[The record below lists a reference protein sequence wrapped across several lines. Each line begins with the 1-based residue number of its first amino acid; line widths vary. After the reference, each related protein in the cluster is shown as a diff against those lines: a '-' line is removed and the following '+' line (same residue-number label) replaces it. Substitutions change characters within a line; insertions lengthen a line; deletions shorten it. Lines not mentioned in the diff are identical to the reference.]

1 MQDSIISK
9 TSVMHSS
16 AFLPLF
22 TLRAANLMWFL
33 GAGASAAA
41 GIPTAWN
48 MIWDFKRTLYCA
60 SQKVPV
66 SCCQDLS
73 NPRLRATLQQY
84 LNNAGGFPAE
94 DAEEEYTTYFE
105 RVHPNEADRRA
116 YIERL
121 IARGSPSY
129 GHLVMAALMSQ
140 GQCPVVWTTN
150 FDRMIESAAA
160 NVLGNASRL
169 VTAGLDNAYIGTQ
182 ALSEGRHPILMKL
195 HGDFQSRRLK
205 NTREE
210 LLTQDV
216 EMRRA
221 LVRSCGN
228 HGLIVVGY
236 SGRDHSIMDALEEG
250 IAGGQGFP
258 NGLFWVQRHDGK
270 PLDRVTRLLAKA
282 QEQGIEAHLVE
293 AETFDEFLSDLL
305 LLLPSLPPEVAK
317 HLNRPQRV
325 SDAVV
330 PQPSKH
336 GPTIRVN
343 ALRVQ
348 AWPAICRLVE
358 CEIGGSREVRAAI
371 EAANAAVIA
380 VRKKEGV
387 LAFGQDDEIQKAFG
401 GEKRSAKLEIFN
413 IATYRLGFDSQELGL
428 IYDALACAIG
438 RECPVSLRRQHHHA
452 LAIVDPARKG
462 ERVYAALRGAT
473 NGVLTGTVPKTEI
486 TWAEALRFR
495 LDFKLDRLWL
505 LVEPTVWRE
514 ESNEHEQDAV
524 AREFVRARLASR
536 FNKGWNTFLQA
547 WCDVLTDGQQRRTL
561 RAFGIGDGLDAS
573 FTIVNVTAFSRW
585 RSAL

>member
-195 HGDFQSRRLK
+195 HGDFQSRVVFSSLLQ
-205 NTREE
+205 TR
-210 LLTQDV
+210 
-216 EMRRA
+216 
-221 LVRSCGN
+221 
-228 HGLIVVGY
+228 
-236 SGRDHSIMDALEEG
+236 
-250 IAGGQGFP
+250 
-258 NGLFWVQRHDGK
+258 
-270 PLDRVTRLLAKA
+270 KA
-282 QEQGIEAHLVE
+282 R
-293 AETFDEFLSDLL
+293 TMF
-305 LLLPSLPPEVAK
+305 
-317 HLNRPQRV
+317 
-325 SDAVV
+325 SDAFHDHRAYM
-330 PQPSKH
+330 PP
-336 GPTIRVN
+336 
-343 ALRVQ
+343 
-348 AWPAICRLVE
+348 
-358 CEIGGSREVRAAI
+358 VR
-371 EAANAAVIA
+371 
-380 VRKKEGV
+380 
-387 LAFGQDDEIQKAFG
+387 
-401 GEKRSAKLEIFN
+401 
-413 IATYRLGFDSQELGL
+413 
-428 IYDALACAIG
+428 
-438 RECPVSLRRQHHHA
+438 
-452 LAIVDPARKG
+452 
-462 ERVYAALRGAT
+462 
-473 NGVLTGTVPKTEI
+473 
-486 TWAEALRFR
+486 
-495 LDFKLDRLWL
+495 
-505 LVEPTVWRE
+505 
-514 ESNEHEQDAV
+514 
-524 AREFVRARLASR
+524 
-536 FNKGWNTFLQA
+536 
-547 WCDVLTDGQQRRTL
+547 
-561 RAFGIGDGLDAS
+561 
-573 FTIVNVTAFSRW
+573 
-585 RSAL
+585 